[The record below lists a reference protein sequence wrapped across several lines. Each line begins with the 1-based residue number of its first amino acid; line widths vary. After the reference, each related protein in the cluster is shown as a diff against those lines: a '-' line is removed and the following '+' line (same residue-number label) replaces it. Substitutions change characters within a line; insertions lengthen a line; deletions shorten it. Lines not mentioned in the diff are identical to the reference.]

1 MQKYQ
6 EMTKEELLVEK
17 AALEKQFEEIKA
29 LNLKLDMSRGK
40 PSSEQLDLSMDILDV
55 LDAKSVIKGEN
66 GMDLRN
72 YGILDGIP
80 EAKRLMAEM
89 MGCNEANVIVYG
101 NASLNIMY
109 DQVSRAMVHGICGNT
124 PWGKLD
130 KVKFL
135 CPVPGYDRHFAITE
149 FFGIE
154 MINIPLYEEGPD
166 MDMVEEYV
174 NNDPAVKGIWCVPKY
189 SNPAG
194 TSYSDETV
202 RRFANLKPAAPDFRL
217 FWDNAYCVHHLY
229 AEGQVEVLDI
239 LSECEK
245 AGNPDM
251 VFEFASTSKITF
263 PGAGVAAMAT
273 SANNIADIKKQMTIQ
288 TIGHDKINQLRHV
301 LYFKNL
307 DGIKAHMMKH
317 ADIMRPKFEML
328 DELMTA
334 EIASR
339 GIGTWVKPVGGYFIC
354 FETLEGCA
362 KDVVAKCKEAGVTMT
377 GAGAP
382 FPYGKD
388 PKDNVIRIA
397 PTFPSV
403 EELKKAAEVFVVC
416 VRLASVN
423 KLINELAQ

>member
-17 AALEKQFEEIKA
+17 ATLEKQFEEIKA

-40 PSSEQLDLSMDILDV
+40 PSAEQLDISMDILDV
-55 LDAKSVIKGEN
+55 LDSKSVLKGEN

-89 MGCNEANVIVYG
+89 MGCDEKNVIVYG

-109 DQVSRAMVHGICGNT
+109 DQVNRAMVHGICGNT
-124 PWGKLD
+124 PWCKLD

-149 FFGIE
+149 LFGIE

-194 TSYSDETV
+194 TSYSDETI

-229 AEGQVEVLDI
+229 ADNQVEILDI

-251 VFEFASTSKITF
+251 VFEFASTSKVTF

-273 SANNIADIKKQMTIQ
+273 SANNIADVKKAMTIQ
-288 TIGHDKINQLRHV
+288 TIGHDKVNQLRHV
-301 LYFKNL
+301 RYFKNL

-328 DELMTA
+328 DELLSA

-339 GIGTWVKPVGGYFIC
+339 GIGSWVSPVGGYFIC
-354 FETLEGCA
+354 FESLEGCA
-362 KDVVAKCKEAGVTMT
+362 KDIIAKCKEAGVTMT

-388 PKDNVIRIA
+388 PKDSTIRIA

-416 VRLASVN
+416 VRLSSVN
-423 KLINELAQ
+423 KVLEGK

>member
-1 MQKYQ
+1 MKKYQ
-6 EMTKEELLVEK
+6 EMTREELLVEK

-29 LNLKLDMSRGK
+29 MNLKLDMSRGK
-40 PSSEQLDLSMDILDV
+40 PSAEQLDLSMDILDV
-55 LDAKSVIKGEN
+55 LDSKSVIKGEN

-89 MGCNEANVIVYG
+89 MGCNEKNVIVYG

-202 RRFANLKPAAPDFRL
+202 RRFANLKPAAADFRL

-229 AEGQVEVLDI
+229 AENQVEILDI

-251 VFEFASTSKITF
+251 VFEFASTSKVTF

-273 SANNIADIKKQMTIQ
+273 SENNIADIKKQMTIQ

-301 LYFKNL
+301 LYFKNI

-317 ADIMRPKFEML
+317 ADSMRPKFEML

-339 GIGTWVKPVGGYFIC
+339 GIGSWVNPAGGYFIC

-362 KDVVAKCKEAGVTMT
+362 KDVVGKCKEAGVTMT

-397 PTFPSV
+397 PSFPSV
-403 EELKKAAEVFVVC
+403 EELRKAAEVFVVC

-423 KLINELAQ
+423 KMLEA

>member
-55 LDAKSVIKGEN
+55 LDSKSVIKGEN

>member
-40 PSSEQLDLSMDILDV
+40 PSAEQLDLSMDMLDV
-55 LDAKSVIKGEN
+55 LDAKSVLKSEN

-72 YGILDGIP
+72 YGIMDGIP
-80 EAKRLMAEM
+80 EAKRFMAEM
-89 MGCNEANVIVYG
+89 MGCDEKNVIVYG

-109 DQVSRAMVHGICGNT
+109 DQVSRAMTLGICGNT
-124 PWGKLD
+124 PWSKLD

-149 FFGIE
+149 LFGIE
-154 MINIPLYEEGPD
+154 MINIPLYEDGPD

-189 SNPAG
+189 ANPSA

-202 RRFANLKPAAPDFRL
+202 RRFANLKPAAPDFRI

-229 AEGQVEVLDI
+229 EENQHEILDI

-245 AGNPDM
+245 AGNPDI
-251 VFEFASTSKITF
+251 VFEFASTSKVTF
-263 PGAGVAAMAT
+263 PGAGVAALAT
-273 SANNIADIKKQMTIQ
+273 SEKNLADIKKQMTIQ
-288 TIGHDKINQLRHV
+288 TIGHDKINQIRHV
-301 LYFKNL
+301 RYFKNL
-307 DGIKAHMMKH
+307 EGLKAHMMKH
-317 ADIMRPKFEML
+317 AEIMRPKFEMIN
-328 DELMTA
+328 ELLTA
-334 EIASR
+334 EVASR
-339 GIGTWVKPVGGYFIC
+339 GIGTWVTPVGGYFIC
-354 FETLEGCA
+354 FESLEGCA
-362 KDVVAKCKEAGVTMT
+362 KDIVGKCKEAGVTMT

-388 PKDNVIRIA
+388 PKDSIIRIA

-423 KLINELAQ
+423 KLLGNM

>member
-40 PSSEQLDLSMDILDV
+40 PSAEQLDLSMDILDIIDSRSV
-55 LDAKSVIKGEN
+55 MKSEN

-72 YGILDGIP
+72 YGVLDGIP
-80 EAKRLMAEM
+80 EAKRLIAEM
-89 MGCNEANVIVYG
+89 IGCDEKNVIVYG
-101 NASLNIMY
+101 NSSLNIMY
-109 DQVSRAMVHGICGNT
+109 DQISRAMVLGLCGNT
-124 PWGKLD
+124 PWCKLD
-130 KVKFL
+130 QVKFL

-149 FFGIE
+149 LFGIE

-194 TSYSDETV
+194 TSYSDETI
-202 RRFANLKPAAPDFRL
+202 RRFASLKPAAPDFRI

-229 AEGQVEVLDI
+229 EDKQVEILDI
-239 LSECEK
+239 LAACEE

-251 VFEFASTSKITF
+251 VFEFCSTSKVTF
-263 PGAGVAAMAT
+263 PGAGVAALAA
-273 SANNIADIKKQMTIQ
+273 SQNNLADIKKQLTIQ
-288 TIGHDKINQLRHV
+288 TIGHDKVNQRRHV

-307 DGIKAHMMKH
+307 DGIKQHMMKQ

-339 GIGTWVKPVGGYFIC
+339 GIGSWVNPVGGYFIC
-354 FETLEGCA
+354 FEALEGCA
-362 KDVVAKCKEAGVTMT
+362 KDIIAKCKEAGVTMT

-388 PKDNVIRIA
+388 PKDSTIRIA
-397 PTFPSV
+397 PTFPSL
-403 EELKKAAEVFVVC
+403 EELREAAEVFVVC

-423 KLINELAQ
+423 KILERN

>member
-1 MQKYQ
+1 MKKYQ
-6 EMTKEELLVEK
+6 EMTREELLVEK
-17 AALEKQFEEIKA
+17 EALEKQFEEIKA
-29 LNLKLDMSRGK
+29 MNLKLDMSRGK
-40 PSSEQLDLSMDILDV
+40 PSAEQLDISMDILDV
-55 LDAKSVIKGEN
+55 LDSKSVIKGEN

-89 MGCNEANVIVYG
+89 MGCDEKNVIVYG

-166 MDMVEEYV
+166 MDMVEEFV

-202 RRFANLKPAAPDFRL
+202 RRFANLKPAAADFRL

-229 AEGQVEVLDI
+229 ADNQVEILDI

-251 VFEFASTSKITF
+251 VFEFASTSKVTF

-301 LYFKNL
+301 LYFKNF

-334 EIASR
+334 EVASR
-339 GIGTWVKPVGGYFIC
+339 GIGSWVRPVGGYFIC
-354 FETLEGCA
+354 FEALEGCA
-362 KDVVAKCKEAGVTMT
+362 KDIVGKCKEAGVTMT

-403 EELKKAAEVFVVC
+403 EELRKAAEVFVVC
-416 VRLASVN
+416 VRLASV
-423 KLINELAQ
+423 KKILESK

>member
-40 PSSEQLDLSMDILDV
+40 PSAEQLDISMDILDV
-55 LDAKSVIKGEN
+55 LDSKSVIKSEN

-89 MGCNEANVIVYG
+89 MGCDEKNVIVYG

-109 DQVSRAMVHGICGNT
+109 DQVNRAMVHGICGNT
-124 PWGKLD
+124 PWCKLD

-149 FFGIE
+149 LFGIE
-154 MINIPLYEEGPD
+154 MINVPLYEDGPD

-229 AEGQVEVLDI
+229 ADNQHEILDI

-251 VFEFASTSKITF
+251 VFEFASTSKVTF

-273 SANNIADIKKQMTIQ
+273 SANNIADVKKVMTIQ

-301 LYFKNL
+301 RYFKNL

-328 DELMTA
+328 DELLTA
-334 EIASR
+334 EVKSR

-354 FETLEGCA
+354 FESLEGCA
-362 KDVVAKCKEAGVTMT
+362 KDIIGKCKEAGVTMT

-382 FPYGKD
+382 FPYKKD
-388 PKDNVIRIA
+388 PKDNTIRIA
-397 PTFPSV
+397 PTYPSL
-403 EELKKAAEVFVVC
+403 EELQKAAEVFVVC
-416 VRLASVN
+416 VRLSSVN
-423 KLINELAQ
+423 KVLESK

>member
-6 EMTKEELLVEK
+6 EMTKEELIVEK
-17 AALEKQFEEIKA
+17 ATLEKQFEEIKA

-40 PSSEQLDLSMDILDV
+40 PSAEQLDISMDMLDV
-55 LDAKSVIKGEN
+55 LDSKSLLKSEN

-72 YGILDGIP
+72 YGIMDGIP

-89 MGCNEANVIVYG
+89 MGCDEKNVIVYG

-109 DQVSRAMVHGICGNT
+109 DQISRAMVLGICGNT

-135 CPVPGYDRHFAITE
+135 CPVPGYDRHFAITAL
-149 FFGIE
+149 FGIE
-154 MINIPLYEEGPD
+154 MINIPLYEDGPD

-189 SNPAG
+189 ANPSA

-202 RRFANLKPAAPDFRL
+202 RRFANLKPAAPDFRI

-229 AEGQVEVLDI
+229 ADNQHEILDI

-251 VFEFASTSKITF
+251 VFEFASTSKVTF
-263 PGAGVAAMAT
+263 PGAGVAALAT
-273 SANNIADIKKQMTIQ
+273 SEKNLADIKKQMTIQ
-288 TIGHDKINQLRHV
+288 TIGHDKINQIRHV
-301 LYFKNL
+301 RYFKNL
-307 DGIKAHMMKH
+307 DGLKAHMMKH
-317 ADIMRPKFEML
+317 AEIMRPKFEL
-328 DELMTA
+328 INELLTA
-334 EIASR
+334 EVASR
-339 GIGTWVKPVGGYFIC
+339 GIGTWVNPVGGYFIC
-354 FETLEGCA
+354 FESLEGCA
-362 KDVVAKCKEAGVTMT
+362 KDIVGKCKEAGVTMT

-388 PKDNVIRIA
+388 PKDSIIRIA

-423 KLINELAQ
+423 KILENM